1 MIRSVGDAHGDAP
14 RVVFS
19 KMVSNIWQSGKM
31 FFKDTSLERDVAAPL
46 MWKQSPW
53 SLVSVLLGF
62 FFDVLSLGLDLD
74 GVSVSLGAVL
84 TATADEFMWVFFLD
98 GGISGR
104 EREEMRLLFVGD
116 VSSARLKR
124 NEELMCSRLKY
135 CRAQLAR

>member
-1 MIRSVGDAHGDAP
+1 MIHSVGDAHGDAP

-84 TATADEFMWVFFLD
+84 TATADEFMCFFFSRRRNI
-98 GGISGR
+98 GAR
-104 EREEMRLLFVGD
+104 ER
-116 VSSARLKR
+116 R
-124 NEELMCSRLKY
+124 NEAFVCG
-135 CRAQLAR
+135 